1 MLKRVFSP
9 YKIGSCVIPN
19 RLFVP
24 AMVMNYC
31 TDDGMI
37 TDRYIRYMEE
47 KAKGGWGLII
57 TEDYAVQEH
66 GKGYFGIPGLWK
78 DEQIEGSRKL
88 TDTIHQYD
96 SKIFCQMYHPGRQTT
111 MQVTQNTIPVA
122 PSATVDPLMM
132 TPTRELSVEEIHQ
145 LVQDCGKAAGRVK
158 EAGFD
163 GLEIHCAHGYL
174 MAEFLSPLVNKRV
187 DEYGGCFE
195 NRIRLLDEVY
205 TAVREA
211 VGPDFPIQI
220 RVSGNE
226 YVQGGRTEA
235 ETCELCVHLED
246 LGVDSINVSNGVYA
260 SKPKDQIIAPMFT
273 DHALNMNIAEQVKK
287 LVNIP
292 VLVANRINDPRM
304 AETLLAMDKADF
316 IGMGRGSLADPYL
329 PEKAKNGQLDCVR
342 YCIGCLQGCEG
353 YLLYQDPA
361 TCLVNPRVGREYEDD
376 LKKADKPKK
385 VMVAGAGPAGL
396 VAAETAALRGHDV
409 TVYEEQEE
417 IGGQFRSAA
426 YPTGKGEL
434 STFASQLRTSLM
446 NLNVPIILNTP
457 VTEDLIEAEKP
468 EAIILATGAK
478 PLTLPIDGIE
488 NAVTAE
494 DILLGRKYAVE
505 GPVVVCGGGEVGAET
520 AQYISTVNHDVTVL
534 EMQDSILNDM
544 MPMTKICL
552 EDLMRDTGV
561 KVVTEAKVSSIGK
574 DSVSYTNSEGE
585 EITIPAETVVSAF
598 GYKAYNP
605 LEEIAKKYYVEV
617 YTVGGAVKA
626 GNAIAATKE
635 GYEAG
640 LKI

>member
-145 LVQDCGKAAGRVK
+145 LVQDWGKAAGRVK

-226 YVQGGRTEA
+226 YVQGHRPH
-235 ETCELCVHLED
+235 CQPRF
-246 LGVDSINVSNGVYA
+246 VYR
-260 SKPKDQIIAPMFT
+260 P
-273 DHALNMNIAEQVKK
+273 
-287 LVNIP
+287 
-292 VLVANRINDPRM
+292 
-304 AETLLAMDKADF
+304 
-316 IGMGRGSLADPYL
+316 
-329 PEKAKNGQLDCVR
+329 
-342 YCIGCLQGCEG
+342 
-353 YLLYQDPA
+353 
-361 TCLVNPRVGREYEDD
+361 
-376 LKKADKPKK
+376 
-385 VMVAGAGPAGL
+385 
-396 VAAETAALRGHDV
+396 
-409 TVYEEQEE
+409 
-417 IGGQFRSAA
+417 
-426 YPTGKGEL
+426 
-434 STFASQLRTSLM
+434 
-446 NLNVPIILNTP
+446 
-457 VTEDLIEAEKP
+457 
-468 EAIILATGAK
+468 
-478 PLTLPIDGIE
+478 
-488 NAVTAE
+488 
-494 DILLGRKYAVE
+494 
-505 GPVVVCGGGEVGAET
+505 
-520 AQYISTVNHDVTVL
+520 
-534 EMQDSILNDM
+534 
-544 MPMTKICL
+544 
-552 EDLMRDTGV
+552 
-561 KVVTEAKVSSIGK
+561 
-574 DSVSYTNSEGE
+574 
-585 EITIPAETVVSAF
+585 
-598 GYKAYNP
+598 
-605 LEEIAKKYYVEV
+605 
-617 YTVGGAVKA
+617 
-626 GNAIAATKE
+626 
-635 GYEAG
+635 
-640 LKI
+640 